1 MYTQLSHRVTVPHET
16 MVRSHMPS
24 ARSGRNPSRGRRPR
38 RNRTMESRAE
48 ASRRFEMYLVQQ
60 VYNKGHLVPDI
71 IEIDTV
77 DTLYEVKC
85 WSPIR
90 KFQALG
96 RGSARK
102 GGAASTNE
110 G

>member
-1 MYTQLSHRVTVPHET
+1 M
-16 MVRSHMPS
+16 
-24 ARSGRNPSRGRRPR
+24 
-38 RNRTMESRAE
+38 
-48 ASRRFEMYLVQQ
+48 
-60 VYNKGHLVPDI
+60 PDI